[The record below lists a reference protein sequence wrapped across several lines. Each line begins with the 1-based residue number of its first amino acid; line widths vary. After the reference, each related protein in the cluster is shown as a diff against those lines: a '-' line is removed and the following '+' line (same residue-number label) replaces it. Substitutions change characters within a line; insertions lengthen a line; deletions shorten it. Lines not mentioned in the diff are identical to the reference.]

1 MKKLFRIFLVL
12 VLLAAVS
19 FAVFRLQAGI
29 KSSLGYNA
37 SVEIAGG
44 TYKVAVADTEQEREK
59 GLGSVSK
66 LPSDTG
72 MLFVFDMPDKYGF
85 WMKDTLIPLDMVWL
99 DSDKRVVYIQK
110 NVLPESFPEVYM
122 PSTPALYVLE
132 FNSGFADKHKINIG
146 DLIQF
151 SI

>member
-12 VLLAAVS
+12 VLLAAIS
-19 FAVFRLQAGI
+19 FAILRLQADTEP
-29 KSSLGYNA
+29 SFDYNTSL
-37 SVEIAGG
+37 EIGEG
-44 TYKVAVADTEQEREK
+44 NYRVAVADTEQEREK
-59 GLGSVSK
+59 GLGSVAN
-66 LPSDTG
+66 LPSDAG
-72 MLFVFDMPDKYGF
+72 MLFVFDIPDKYGF
-85 WMKDTLIPLDMVWL
+85 WMKDTLISLDMVWL
-99 DSDKRVVYIQK
+99 DGDKRVVYIQK

>member
-19 FAVFRLQAGI
+19 FAVFPLQAGI
-29 KSSLGYNA
+29 KSSLDYNT
-37 SVEIAGG
+37 SVEIDGG

-59 GLGSVSK
+59 GLGSVAN
-66 LPSDTG
+66 LPSDAG

-99 DSDKRVVYIQK
+99 DGDKRVVYIQK